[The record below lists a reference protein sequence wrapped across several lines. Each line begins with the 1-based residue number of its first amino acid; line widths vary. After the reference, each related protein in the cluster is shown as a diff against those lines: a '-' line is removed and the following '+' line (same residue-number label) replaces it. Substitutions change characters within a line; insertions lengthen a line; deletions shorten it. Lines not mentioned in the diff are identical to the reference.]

1 MSSVTRDSV
10 PDDSSTSMRQG
21 ARERT
26 RPLLLNAQTLTL
38 VHGECRLLH
47 GSGPLEGLATLRAMK
62 ENYVAAF
69 LGELN
74 TKP

>member
-38 VHGECRLLH
+38 VHGECRLH
-47 GSGPLEGLATLRAMK
+47 GRQILKFEATDMPLPRTHMTAIHQEQSD
-62 ENYVAAF
+62 
-69 LGELN
+69 
-74 TKP
+74 